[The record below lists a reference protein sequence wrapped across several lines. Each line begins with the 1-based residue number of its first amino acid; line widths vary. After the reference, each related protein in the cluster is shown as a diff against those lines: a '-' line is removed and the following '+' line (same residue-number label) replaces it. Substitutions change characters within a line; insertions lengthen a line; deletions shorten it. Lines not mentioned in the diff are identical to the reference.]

1 MAFKRKRAATYARYS
16 SQHQT
21 ELSVEGQTERILEYC
36 KKNGFEIVKEY
47 ADRGV
52 SAFLIEKRLDFQKLI
67 QDALES
73 KFDYVIV
80 WSTDRFARSP
90 SMPRNIR
97 SFSLNTESKSYLSRG
112 LRSRARRTSFSNRTK
127 RCLRNIL
134 PASWRGIQ

>member
-1 MAFKRKRAATYARYS
+1 MIRSLQDLTEVNELRIADLPFKKKRAAIYARYS

-80 WSTDRFARSP
+80 WSTAD
-90 SMPRNIR
+90 
-97 SFSLNTESKSYLSRG
+97 
-112 LRSRARRTSFSNRTK
+112 
-127 RCLRNIL
+127 L
-134 PASWRGIQ
+134 PARA

>member
-1 MAFKRKRAATYARYS
+1 LSKENELEITDLAFKRKRAATYARYS

-21 ELSVEGQTERILEYC
+21 VLSVEGQTERILEYC

-80 WSTDRFARSP
+80 WSTDRFARS
-90 SMPRNIR
+90 R
-97 SFSLNTESKSYLSRG
+97 LD
-112 LRSRARRTSFSNRTK
+112 ARK
-127 RCLRNIL
+127 YKELL
-134 PASWRGIQ
+134 AGYGIKVISVSEP